1 MPCPLCVGP
10 NFYQGELMPAFRETM
25 PPAQTAVAFN
35 LHSGGQEQVAG
46 PTGTFIVTLTDA
58 ATDEVVQHFEKKNI
72 ITLDAGILAAML
84 FRSPASHNGINGLAV
99 GTGATGNIL
108 SPDAPDNRQRK
119 LNSELARKA
128 IAATQFRTSAGVASA
143 IPTNVVDFTTVFATS
158 EANGALNEMGLVAAI
173 NVPPG
178 VAVPNPNTYPTYNTA
193 VDVTSLDILVNY
205 LTFPLVAKTSS
216 TVLTITWRLTF

>member
-1 MPCPLCVGP
+1 MS
-10 NFYQGELMPAFRETM
+10 AFRETM
-25 PPAQTAVAFN
+25 PSAQAAFLFG
-35 LHSGGQEQVAG
+35 LHSGGREDFQG

-58 ATDEVVQHFEKKNI
+58 ATGEVVQHFEKKNI
-72 ITLDAGILAAML
+72 ITRDAGVLAAML

-119 LNSELARKA
+119 LNTELARKA
-128 IAATQFRTSAGVASA
+128 ITATQFRTSAGVASA
-143 IPTNVVDFTTVFATS
+143 IPTNIVDFTTVFATN
-158 EANGALNEMGLVAAI
+158 EANGVLNEMGLVAAI

-178 VAVPNPNTYPTYNTA
+178 VATPNPNAYPTYDQT

-205 LTFPLVAKTSS
+205 LTFAAIAKTSA

>member
-1 MPCPLCVGP
+1 MTTFQDTLPPV
-10 NFYQGELMPAFRETM
+10 QGAFAM
-25 PPAQTAVAFN
+25 N
-35 LHSGGQEQVAG
+35 LHSGGQEVLPG

-58 ATDEVVQHFEKKNI
+58 ETGEVLQHFEKKNI
-72 ITLDAGILAAML
+72 ITRDCGILAAML
-84 FRSPASHNGINGLAV
+84 FRSPGSHNGINGLAV

-128 IAATQFRTSAGVASA
+128 IAASQFRTSAGVASA

-158 EANGALNEMGLVAAI
+158 EANGALTEMGLVAAV
-173 NVPPG
+173 NPPPG
-178 VAVPNPNTYPTYNTA
+178 VATPNPNAYPTYDTA

-205 LTFPLVAKTSS
+205 LTFPVVAKTSA
-216 TVLTITWRLTF
+216 TVLTITWRLSF